1 MCMFHS
7 SSHRK
12 YKEGAQP
19 LFFRAPPLINRF
31 NLLNC
36 ADGKPLN
43 IWLQII
49 RMPASSDVSSVAAD
63 GSLLMP
69 FSYTLLVVSEI
80 YSCAF

>member
-1 MCMFHS
+1 MQGT
-7 SSHRK
+7 R
-12 YKEGAQP
+12 P
-19 LFFRAPPLINRF
+19 LFLRVLQLINWF
-31 NLLNC
+31 SLLSC

-49 RMPASSDVSSVAAD
+49 RMPASSEVLSGAAD
-63 GSLLMP
+63 GRLLMP